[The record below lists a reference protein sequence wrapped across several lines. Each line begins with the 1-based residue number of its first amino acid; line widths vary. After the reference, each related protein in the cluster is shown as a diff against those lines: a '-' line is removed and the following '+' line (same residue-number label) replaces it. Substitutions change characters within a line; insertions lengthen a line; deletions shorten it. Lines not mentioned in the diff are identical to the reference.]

1 MIESVVTVLKERP
14 CGTKLLVAGDLN
26 VNLLDPEEYFGGGGG
41 GSGSAEYSRDRGH
54 VGTLPPAPDPMVP
67 GREDVEHGLGGEG
80 GEVPD

>member
-41 GSGSAEYSRDRGH
+41 VVAALNTAGIEDMLEHFLLRQIPWCRDGRMWS
-54 VGTLPPAPDPMVP
+54 MV
-67 GREDVEHGLGGEG
+67 
-80 GEVPD
+80 

>member
-41 GSGSAEYSRDRGH
+41 
-54 VGTLPPAPDPMVP
+54 
-67 GREDVEHGLGGEG
+67 
-80 GEVPD
+80 